1 MNDNYHSID
10 KISYLPF
17 GADGVK
23 GPPAVTQTSGMES
36 FERPK
41 KRELR
46 LLLLEEEDT
55 LEFSSLVEVQGLRSN
70 NREEK

>member
-1 MNDNYHSID
+1 MNNDHHTNE

-17 GADGVK
+17 GTDGVK
-23 GPPAVTQTSGMES
+23 GPPAVTHTSGMES
-36 FERPK
+36 SERLK

-46 LLLLEEEDT
+46 LLLLEEEET
-55 LEFSSLVEVQGLRSN
+55 LEFSSLLEVQGLRSN

>member
-1 MNDNYHSID
+1 MNDNHHNNE

-36 FERPK
+36 SERLK

-46 LLLLEEEDT
+46 LLLLEEEET
-55 LEFSSLVEVQGLRSN
+55 LEFSSLLEVRGLRSN